1 MAITSANQLELLQTA
16 EAVAREKMIDPELV
30 IEAME
35 ESLARA
41 AKSRYGAEMDIRVSI
56 DRKTGVATFTRVRTV
71 TDQEELENYQA
82 EMTAAS
88 ALETVKAQKSDL
100 VVLSGKREVFDPETE
115 TSETFPNR
123 RFLLRK
129 PTELDRALADGV
141 DQDTPPV
148 AGDELVDQVPP
159 VEMGRIAA
167 QSAKQVILQKVREA
181 ERDRQFEEFKD
192 RAGTIINGVVKRE
205 EYGNV
210 IVDIGR
216 GEGVLRR
223 NEKIGRESY
232 RPNDRIR
239 CYIKDVRRE
248 TRGPQIF
255 LSRTAPEFMAE
266 LFKMEVPEI
275 YDGIIEI
282 KAVARDP
289 GSRAKI
295 AVISY
300 DNSIDPVGA
309 CVGMRGSRVQAVVN
323 ELQGEKIDIIPWN
336 EDQPTFLVNA
346 LQPAEVSKVVLDE
359 DAERIEVVVP
369 DEQLS
374 LAIGRRGQNVRLA
387 SQLTGLDI
395 DIMTEAEESER
406 RQAEFALRT
415 NMFVDTL
422 DVDEVL
428 AQLLVSE
435 GFTSL
440 EEVAYVE
447 QEELLVIDGFDE
459 DTAEELQT
467 RAREHLEEQA
477 RKAMERAR
485 ELGVDDTLIDFE
497 GLTPQMLEAL
507 AEDGVKTLEDFATC
521 ADWELAGGWTTVDG
535 ERVKDDGVLEK
546 FDVSLEEAQT
556 LIMTARVALGWVK
569 PEDLVGGASE
579 DAEEGADD
587 AAEDAEDAQ
596 A

>member
-16 EAVAREKMIDPELV
+16 EAVAREKMIDPVLV

-41 AKSRYGAEMDIRVSI
+41 AKSRYGAEMDIRVKI
-56 DRKTGVATFTRVRTV
+56 DRKTGRASFTRVRTV
-71 TDQEELENYQA
+71 VEDDAVENYQA
-82 EMTAAS
+82 ELTVEQARKY
-88 ALETVKAQKSDL
+88 LE
-100 VVLSGKREVFDPETE
+100 DP
-115 TSETFPNR
+115 
-123 RFLLRK
+123 K
-129 PTELDRALADGV
+129 VGDVIV
-141 DQDTPPV
+141 D
-148 AGDELVDQVPP
+148 EVPP
-159 VEMGRIAA
+159 VDMGRIAA

-205 EYGNV
+205 EYGNIV
-210 IVDIGR
+210 VDIGR
-216 GEGVLRR
+216 GEGILRR
-223 NEKIGRESY
+223 NDKIGRESY
-232 RPNDRIR
+232 RNGDRIR

-248 TRGPQIF
+248 ARGPQVF
-255 LSRTAPEFMAE
+255 LSRTDPRFMAE

-300 DNSIDPVGA
+300 DSSIDPVGA

-336 EDQPTFLVNA
+336 EDQATFLVNA
-346 LQPAEVSKVVLDE
+346 LQPAEVSKVVIDE
-359 DAERIEVVVP
+359 EAGKIEVVVP

-406 RQAEFALRT
+406 RQAEFAERT
-415 NMFVDTL
+415 KLFMDTL
-422 DVDEVL
+422 DLDEFF

-440 EEVAYVE
+440 EEVAYVDLD
-447 QEELLVIDGFDE
+447 ELLTIEGVDE
-459 DTAEELQT
+459 DTANELQA
-467 RAREHLEEQA
+467 RARDNIEEQN
-477 RKAMERAR
+477 RKALEAAKA
-485 ELGVDDTLIDFE
+485 LGAEDSLIAFE
-497 GLTPQMLEAL
+497 GLTPQMIEAL
-507 AEDGVKTLEDFATC
+507 AKDGVKTLEDFATL
-521 ADWELAGGWTTVDG
+521 ADWEIAGGWTTVDG
-535 ERVKDDGVLEK
+535 ERVKDDGILEP
-546 FDVSLEEAQT
+546 FDVSLEEAQNMV
-556 LIMTARVALGWVK
+556 MTARVMLGWVD
-569 PEDLVGGASE
+569 PADLV
-579 DAEEGADD
+579 AEEEEGEA
-587 AAEDAEDAQ
+587 AAEGEAEEAG

>member
-16 EAVAREKMIDPELV
+16 EAVAREKMIDPGLV

-41 AKSRYGAEMDIRVSI
+41 AKSRYGAEMDIRVAI
-56 DRKTGVATFTRVRTV
+56 DRKTGRATFTRVRTV
-71 TDQEELENYQA
+71 VEDEELENYQA
-82 EMTAAS
+82 EF
-88 ALETVKAQKSDL
+88 TVEQAKQYMDAP
-100 VVLSGKREVFDPETE
+100 EVGQQFIEE
-115 TSETFPNR
+115 
-123 RFLLRK
+123 
-129 PTELDRALADGV
+129 
-141 DQDTPPV
+141 
-148 AGDELVDQVPP
+148 VPP

-181 ERDRQFEEFKD
+181 ERDRQYEEFKD
-192 RAGTIINGVVKRE
+192 RAGTIINGLVKRE

-210 IVDIGR
+210 IVDVGA
-216 GEGVLRR
+216 GEAILRR

-239 CYIKDVRRE
+239 VYIKEVRRE
-248 TRGPQIF
+248 QRGPQIF

-275 YDGIIEI
+275 YDGIIDI

-359 DAERIEVVVP
+359 EAGKIEVVVP
-369 DEQLS
+369 EEQLS

-395 DIMTEAEESER
+395 DIMTEEQESAR
-406 RQAEFALRT
+406 RQAEFELRT
-415 NMFVDTL
+415 KLFMDNL
-422 DVDEVL
+422 DLDEFF

-435 GFTSL
+435 GFTNL

-447 QEELLVIDGFDE
+447 VEELLVIDGVDE
-459 DTAEELQT
+459 DTAGELQA
-467 RAREHLEEQA
+467 RARDVLEAQN
-477 RKAMERAR
+477 KAAMDKAR
-485 ELGVDDTLIDFE
+485 ELGVEDSLVEFE

-507 AEDGVKTLEDFATC
+507 AKDDVKTLEDFATC

-535 ERVKDDGVLEK
+535 ERVKDDGTLEP
-546 FDVSLEEAQT
+546 FEVSLEDAQAM
-556 LIMTARVALGWVK
+556 IMTARVMLGWVD
-569 PEDLVGGASE
+569 PADLEA
-579 DAEEGADD
+579 DAEEEGD
-587 AAEDAEDAQ
+587 AATEEVEA
-596 A
+596 

>member
-1 MAITSANQLELLQTA
+1 
-16 EAVAREKMIDPELV
+16 
-30 IEAME
+30 
-35 ESLARA
+35 
-41 AKSRYGAEMDIRVSI
+41 
-56 DRKTGVATFTRVRTV
+56 
-71 TDQEELENYQA
+71 
-82 EMTAAS
+82 
-88 ALETVKAQKSDL
+88 
-100 VVLSGKREVFDPETE
+100 
-115 TSETFPNR
+115 
-123 RFLLRK
+123 
-129 PTELDRALADGV
+129 
-141 DQDTPPV
+141 
-148 AGDELVDQVPP
+148 

-167 QSAKQVILQKVREA
+167 QSAKQVILQRVREA
-181 ERDRQFEEFKD
+181 ERDKQFEEFKD
-192 RAGTIINGVVKRE
+192 RAGTIINGIVKRE

-210 IVDIGR
+210 IVDVGR
-216 GEGVLRR
+216 GEAILRR

-248 TRGPQIF
+248 ARGPQIF
-255 LSRTAPEFMAE
+255 LSRTDPQFMAE

-336 EDQPTFLVNA
+336 EDIPTFLVNA
-346 LQPAEVSKVVLDE
+346 LQPAEVTKVVLDE

-395 DIMTEAEESER
+395 DIMTEEEESKR
-406 RQAEFALRT
+406 RQKEFEERT
-415 NMFVDTL
+415 QLFMDTL
-422 DVDEVL
+422 DLDEFF

-435 GFTSL
+435 GFTNL
-440 EEVAYVE
+440 EEVAYVDLD
-447 QEELLVIDGFDE
+447 ELLVIDGVDS
-459 DTAEELQT
+459 DTAAELQT
-467 RAREHLEEQA
+467 RAKEQLEELA

-485 ELGVDDTLIDFE
+485 ELGVEDSLVEFE

-507 AEDGVKTLEDFATC
+507 AEDGIKTLEDFATC
-521 ADWELAGGWTTVDG
+521 ADWELAGGWTTDNG
-535 ERVKDDGVLEK
+535 QRHKDDGLLEK
-546 FDVSLEEAQT
+546 FDVSLEEAQNMV
-556 LIMTARVALGWVK
+556 MTARVLLGWVDPTELEAK
-569 PEDLVGGASE
+569 TEAEDD
-579 DAEEGADD
+579 DAEVDGEEA
-587 AAEDAEDAQ
+587 
-596 A
+596 

>member
-16 EAVAREKMIDPELV
+16 EAVAREKMIEPSLV

-41 AKSRYGAEMDIRVSI
+41 AKSRYGADLDIHVAI
-56 DRKTGVATFTRVRTV
+56 DRKTGRAAFTRVRTV
-71 TDQEELENYQA
+71 VDAEEMENDKA
-82 EMTAAS
+82 EFTTERPSPISRRVLAARWAADRSDRPSRRSATAS
-88 ALETVKAQKSDL
+88 T
-100 VVLSGKREVFDPETE
+100 R
-115 TSETFPNR
+115 
-123 RFLLRK
+123 
-129 PTELDRALADGV
+129 
-141 DQDTPPV
+141 
-148 AGDELVDQVPP
+148 VPP
-159 VEMGRIAA
+159 VDMGRIAA

-181 ERDRQFEEFKD
+181 ERERQYEEFKD

-223 NEKIGRESY
+223 NDKIGRESY
-232 RPNDRIR
+232 RNGDRIR
-239 CYIKDVRRE
+239 CYIKDVRHE
-248 TRGPQIF
+248 MRGPQVF

-336 EDQPTFLVNA
+336 EDAPTFLVNA
-346 LQPAEVSKVVLDE
+346 LQPAEVTKVVLDD
-359 DAERIEVVVP
+359 DAGKIEVVVP

-395 DIMTEAEESER
+395 DILTEEEESKR
-406 RQAEFALRT
+406 RQAEFEERT
-415 NMFVDTL
+415 KLFMDTL
-422 DVDEVL
+422 DLDEFF

-435 GFTSL
+435 GFSSL

-447 QEELLVIDGFDE
+447 MDELLVIDGVDE
-459 DTAEELQT
+459 APPKSFRPAPATTLRNRTSWRWKRPAS
-467 RAREHLEEQA
+467 
-477 RKAMERAR
+477 
-485 ELGVDDTLIDFE
+485 LGVEDSLIEFE
-497 GLTPQMLEAL
+497 G
-507 AEDGVKTLEDFATC
+507 
-521 ADWELAGGWTTVDG
+521 
-535 ERVKDDGVLEK
+535 
-546 FDVSLEEAQT
+546 
-556 LIMTARVALGWVK
+556 
-569 PEDLVGGASE
+569 
-579 DAEEGADD
+579 
-587 AAEDAEDAQ
+587 
-596 A
+596 